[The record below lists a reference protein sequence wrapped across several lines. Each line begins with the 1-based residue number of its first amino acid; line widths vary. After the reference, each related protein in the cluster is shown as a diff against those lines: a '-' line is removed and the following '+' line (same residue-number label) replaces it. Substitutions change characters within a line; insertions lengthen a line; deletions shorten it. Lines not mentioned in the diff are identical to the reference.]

1 MPRWLHWGASPLEW
15 GRLAVPGAAPAP
27 ELRRPARGAG
37 SLMICLLMALLVA
50 GCSSTPPA
58 QNLSAR
64 PVAVG
69 GATPLAAPALARD
82 ALHAQHREWAGA
94 PYRLGGTSKAGVDCS
109 GFVRQTF
116 AQRFGLELPRTTEAQ
131 VQVGDV
137 VERPHLVPGDL
148 VFFQTGFRKLHVG
161 IYVEEGR
168 FLHASTSRG
177 VKLSQLD
184 NPYWREHY
192 WHARRVR
199 D

>member
-1 MPRWLHWGASPLEW
+1 MPRWQHWGADPLE
-15 GRLAVPGAAPAP
+15 GERLALTGAAPVP
-27 ELRRPARGAG
+27 GPGRPAWGVG
-37 SLMICLLMALLVA
+37 PLGLCLLMALLVA
-50 GCSSTPPA
+50 GCSSAPPA
-58 QNLSAR
+58 QSFSAR
-64 PVAVG
+64 PVAVA
-69 GATPLAAPALARD
+69 GATPLAAPSLARD

-137 VERPHLVPGDL
+137 VERPHLAPGDL

-161 IYVEEGR
+161 IYVERGR

-177 VKLSQLD
+177 VRFSQLD